1 MVANPVAP
9 TQELQLNV
17 EKTPS
22 ETIFHCSGRIIS
34 STSSQLTHAVRDL
47 RPEKKP
53 IVLDLSKVTFMDSSG
68 LGALVGVWV
77 SAKKGGSE
85 LKLISLGQRVK
96 DLLRVTGL
104 ERVLAASRFPD
115 TPVSNDGGV
124 ESGIGGPHKPG
135 FGLSG
140 PVQRLDKVFPPLFR
154 VFAPSIP

>member
-9 TQELQLNV
+9 TPELQLNV

-22 ETIFHCSGRIIS
+22 ETIFHCSGRITS
-34 STSSQLTHAVRDL
+34 STSSKLTHAVRDL
-47 RPEKKP
+47 IPEKKP

-104 ERVLAASRFPD
+104 EQVLAASRFPD
-115 TPVSNDGGV
+115 TPS
-124 ESGIGGPHKPG
+124 
-135 FGLSG
+135 F
-140 PVQRLDKVFPPLFR
+140 
-154 VFAPSIP
+154 